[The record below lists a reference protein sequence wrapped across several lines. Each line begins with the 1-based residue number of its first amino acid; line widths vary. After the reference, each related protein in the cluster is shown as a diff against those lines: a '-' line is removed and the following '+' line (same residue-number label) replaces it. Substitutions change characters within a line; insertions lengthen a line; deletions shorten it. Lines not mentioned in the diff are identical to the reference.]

1 MSKVNRKNY
10 GSYKVYQ
17 TGRRNKPVYE
27 VTGKD
32 GKVVQKFSDLNQA
45 REFNKSNQ
53 SKVSS
58 KNKIATTQYK
68 LPVSYYDPEFLK
80 TIGYDGLPDTAN
92 IVYDNAEHL
101 NSQLGVY
108 TKWKSSKDK
117 GPKASV
123 INSISA
129 SRKNFN
135 KKLSEIENVG
145 DDRYE
150 SDINFTAHFNKKIRE
165 MELEFNKLIALDPDL
180 EEELTD
186 ELEYAKKIA
195 KYHKDT
201 IKEHGKGYWERM
213 FFRAIDSDKNVKPIK

>member
-1 MSKVNRKNY
+1 MSKVNKKDY

-32 GKVVQKFSDLNQA
+32 SKVIQKFSDLDKA

-53 SKVSS
+53 SKASS
-58 KNKIATTQYK
+58 KNKIPTTQYK
-68 LPVSYYDPEFLK
+68 LPVSYYDPDFLK

-101 NSQLGVY
+101 NNQLNVY
-108 TKWKSSKDK
+108 SKWKSSKDK

-123 INSISA
+123 VNSISVA
-129 SRKNFN
+129 RKNFN

-145 DDRYE
+145 DDEYD
-150 SDINFTAHFNKKIRE
+150 SDVNFTAHLNKKITE
-165 MELEFNKLIALDPDL
+165 MELEFNKLIALDQ
-180 EEELTD
+180 
-186 ELEYAKKIA
+186 I
-195 KYHKDT
+195 
-201 IKEHGKGYWERM
+201 
-213 FFRAIDSDKNVKPIK
+213 